1 MTPDFGHG
9 PAHLSE
15 RIIPALIRTLV
26 WGGVFAVVF
35 ILRSFF
41 LLLFLTFVFGYIQNR
56 GVNRLGSLI
65 PNRPLRVVL
74 VASIFLGVLIA
85 GGVFLVPRAK
95 ERTVLFVTELPQYVE
110 RLDQELGVL
119 GERYPMIANAI
130 PELGVFADHSAPGG
144 KSRVAALVQ
153 QIFGMGEHPEGQN
166 KVNQLLDLVRG
177 VGGRIAAIASAF
189 LLALLFS
196 FLIVLDLPRL
206 SASVCS
212 LENSKLGF
220 IYREVAGSIRDFATV
235 LGKALEAQFVIAVV
249 NALLTAIGVSMLG
262 LGSAMAFLTVIVFLC
277 SFIPVLGVFISSVPI
292 CLIAL
297 QASGLTT
304 MLLAIIMITV
314 IHLLEGYVLNPRI
327 YGSYMRI
334 NPVIVLVILTIGAK
348 LFHIWGLVLGVP
360 ICTYI
365 FGHVIQH
372 KETVSPAAPD
382 CPRDA
387 DNAAA
392 GGADHAPGGCGAHE
406 TEHNRDGERRGK

>member
-1 MTPDFGHG
+1 MTPDCGQG
-9 PAHLSE
+9 PTNAAE
-15 RIIPALIRTLV
+15 RIMPALIRILV

-56 GVNRLGSLI
+56 GVNRLQELI

-74 VASIFLGVLIA
+74 VASIFLGVLITV
-85 GGVFLVPRAK
+85 GVFLVPRAK
-95 ERTVLFVTELPQYVE
+95 DQTVLFVTQLPQYVE
-110 RLDQELGVL
+110 RLDQELGAL

-130 PELGVFADHSAPGG
+130 PELGAFADHSAPGNG

-153 QIFGMGEHPEGQN
+153 QIFGMGDPPDGQH

-220 IYREVAGSIRDFATV
+220 VYREVAGSIRDFAMV
-235 LGKALEAQFVIAVV
+235 LGKALEAQFVIALV
-249 NALLTAIGVSMLG
+249 NAALTAIGVSLLG
-262 LGSAMAFLTVIVFLC
+262 LGSSMAFLTVIVFLC

-297 QASGLTT
+297 QDSGLTT
-304 MLLAIIMITV
+304 MILGIVMITV

-372 KETVSPAAPD
+372 TETVAAPLS
-382 CPRDA
+382 CPRDGDPA
-387 DNAAA
+387 
-392 GGADHAPGGCGAHE
+392 
-406 TEHNRDGERRGK
+406 

>member
-1 MTPDFGHG
+1 MTPDSGQG
-9 PAHLSE
+9 SMNLAE
-15 RIIPALIRTLV
+15 RIMPALIRILV

-41 LLLFLTFVFGYIQNR
+41 LLLFLTFVFGYIQTR
-56 GVNRLGSLI
+56 GVNRLQGLI

-74 VASIFLGVLIA
+74 VASIFLGVLITV
-85 GGVFLVPRAK
+85 GLFLVPRAK
-95 ERTVLFVTELPQYVE
+95 DQTVLFVTQLPQYVE
-110 RLDQELGVL
+110 RLDQELGAL
-119 GERYPMIANAI
+119 GERYPMIGNAI
-130 PELGVFADHSAPGG
+130 PELRAFADHSTPGNG
-144 KSRVAALVQ
+144 NSRVAALVQ
-153 QIFGMGEHPEGQN
+153 QIFGMGDSPDGQH
-166 KVNQLLDLVRG
+166 KVNQLLEIVRG
-177 VGGRIAAIASAF
+177 VGGKVAAIASAF

-220 IYREVAGSIRDFATV
+220 VYREVAGSIRDFATV
-235 LGKALEAQFVIAVV
+235 LGKALEAQFVIALV
-249 NALLTAIGVSMLG
+249 NAVLTAIGVSLLG

-277 SFIPVLGVFISSVPI
+277 SFIPVLGVFISTVPI

-297 QASGLTT
+297 QNSGLPT
-304 MLLAIIMITV
+304 MLLAIVMITV

-334 NPVIVLVILTIGAK
+334 NPVIVLVILTVGAK

-372 KETVSPAAPD
+372 KEAAAPMV
-382 CPRDA
+382 CP
-387 DNAAA
+387 
-392 GGADHAPGGCGAHE
+392 H
-406 TEHNRDGERRGK
+406 DGEPE

>member
-1 MTPDFGHG
+1 MTPDCGQG
-9 PAHLSE
+9 PTSLNE
-15 RIIPALIRTLV
+15 RIVPALLRLLV

-56 GVNRLGSLI
+56 GVNRLQGLI

-74 VASIFLGVLIA
+74 VASVFLGVLVA
-85 GGVFLVPRAK
+85 VGVFLVPRAK
-95 ERTVLFVTELPQYVE
+95 DQTVLFITQLPQYVE
-110 RLDQELGVL
+110 RLDQELGAL

-130 PELGVFADHSAPGG
+130 PELGAVSDHPSGHG
-144 KSRVAALVQ
+144 TSRVAALVQ
-153 QIFGMGEHPEGQN
+153 QIFGMTDHPVGQN

-212 LENSKLGF
+212 LENSKLDF
-220 IYREVAGSIRDFATV
+220 VYREVAASIRDFATV

-249 NALLTAIGVSMLG
+249 NSVLTAIGVALLG

-304 MLLAIIMITV
+304 MILAIVMITV

-348 LFHIWGLVLGVP
+348 LFQIWGLVLGVP

-365 FGHVIQH
+365 FGHVIQR
-372 KETVSPAAPD
+372 KEAPAPFE
-382 CPRDA
+382 CPA
-387 DNAAA
+387 DTR
-392 GGADHAPGGCGAHE
+392 PQS
-406 TEHNRDGERRGK
+406 

>member
-1 MTPDFGHG
+1 MTPDYGQG
-9 PAHLSE
+9 PANLSE

-26 WGGVFAVVF
+26 WGGVFSVVF

-56 GVNRLGSLI
+56 GVNRLQGLI

-85 GGVFLVPRAK
+85 VGVFLVPRAK
-95 ERTVLFVTELPQYVE
+95 EQTVLFVTQLPQYVE

-130 PELGVFADHSAPGG
+130 PELGALADHSAPGG
-144 KSRVAALVQ
+144 SRSRVAALVQ

-220 IYREVAGSIRDFATV
+220 VYREVAGSIRDFATV
-235 LGKALEAQFVIAVV
+235 LGKALEAQFVIALV
-249 NALLTAIGVSMLG
+249 NAVLTAIGVSMLG

-304 MLLAIIMITV
+304 MLLAIAMITV

-372 KETVSPAAPD
+372 KDGVEPAPPS
-382 CPRDA
+382 CR
-387 DNAAA
+387 
-392 GGADHAPGGCGAHE
+392 
-406 TEHNRDGERRGK
+406 TDGE

>member
-1 MTPDFGHG
+1 MTPDCGQG
-9 PAHLSE
+9 PANLAE
-15 RIIPALIRTLV
+15 RIMPALIRILV

-56 GVNRLGSLI
+56 GVNRLQGLI
-65 PNRPLRVVL
+65 PNRPFRVVL
-74 VASIFLGVLIA
+74 VASIFLGVLITV
-85 GGVFLVPRAK
+85 GVFLVPRAK
-95 ERTVLFVTELPQYVE
+95 EQTVLFITELPQYVE

-130 PELGVFADHSAPGG
+130 PELGALAEHTTPSLGS
-144 KSRVAALVQ
+144 SRVAALVQ
-153 QIFGMGEHPEGQN
+153 QLFGMIDHPEGQH

-220 IYREVAGSIRDFATV
+220 VYREVAGSIRDFAMV
-235 LGKALEAQFVIAVV
+235 LGKALEAQFVIALV
-249 NALLTAIGVSMLG
+249 NAVLTAIGVSLLG
-262 LGSAMAFLTVIVFLC
+262 LGSTMAFLTVIVFLC

-297 QASGLTT
+297 QSSGLTT
-304 MLLAIIMITV
+304 MLLAIVMITV

-348 LFHIWGLVLGVP
+348 LFQIWGLVLGVP

-372 KETVSPAAPD
+372 KEEETQASLECTREDMPD
-382 CPRDA
+382 
-387 DNAAA
+387 
-392 GGADHAPGGCGAHE
+392 
-406 TEHNRDGERRGK
+406 

>member
-1 MTPDFGHG
+1 MTPDCGQG
-9 PAHLSE
+9 PANFAE
-15 RIIPALIRTLV
+15 RIMPALIRILV

-56 GVNRLGSLI
+56 GVNRLQGLI
-65 PNRPLRVVL
+65 TNRSLRVVL
-74 VASIFLGVLIA
+74 VASIFLGVLITV
-85 GGVFLVPRAK
+85 GVFLVPRAK
-95 ERTVLFVTELPQYVE
+95 DQTVLFVTELPQYVE

-130 PELGVFADHSAPGG
+130 PELGALAEHSTPSLGS
-144 KSRVAALVQ
+144 SRVAALLQ
-153 QIFGMGEHPEGQN
+153 QIFGMIDHPEGQR

-220 IYREVAGSIRDFATV
+220 VYREVAGSIRDFAMV
-235 LGKALEAQFVIAVV
+235 LGKALEAQFVIALA
-249 NALLTAIGVSMLG
+249 NAVLTAIGVSLLG

-297 QASGLTT
+297 QSSGLTT
-304 MLLAIIMITV
+304 MLLAIVMITV

-348 LFHIWGLVLGVP
+348 LFQIWGLVLGVP

-365 FGHVIQH
+365 FGHVIQYK
-372 KETVSPAAPD
+372 KEETQAPLECARED
-382 CPRDA
+382 MPD
-387 DNAAA
+387 
-392 GGADHAPGGCGAHE
+392 
-406 TEHNRDGERRGK
+406 

>member
-1 MTPDFGHG
+1 M
-9 PAHLSE
+9 
-15 RIIPALIRTLV
+15 PALIRILV

-56 GVNRLGSLI
+56 GVNRLQGLI

-74 VASIFLGVLIA
+74 VASIFLGVLITV
-85 GGVFLVPRAK
+85 GVLLVPRAK
-95 ERTVLFVTELPQYVE
+95 DQTVLFVTQLPQYVE
-110 RLDQELGVL
+110 RLDQELGAL

-130 PELGVFADHSAPGG
+130 PELGAFADHSAPGDG

-153 QIFGMGEHPEGQN
+153 QIFGMGDPPDGQH

-220 IYREVAGSIRDFATV
+220 VYREVAGSIRDFAMV
-235 LGKALEAQFVIAVV
+235 LGKALEAQFVIALV
-249 NALLTAIGVSMLG
+249 NATLTAIGVSLLG
-262 LGSAMAFLTVIVFLC
+262 LGSSMAFLTVIVFLC

-297 QASGLTT
+297 QDSGLTT
-304 MLLAIIMITV
+304 MMLGIVMITV

-334 NPVIVLVILTIGAK
+334 NPVIVLVILTVGAK

-372 KETVSPAAPD
+372 KEMVAAAPLS
-382 CPRDA
+382 CPRD
-387 DNAAA
+387 D
-392 GGADHAPGGCGAHE
+392 DPE
-406 TEHNRDGERRGK
+406 

>member
-1 MTPDFGHG
+1 MTPDCGQG
-9 PAHLSE
+9 PTNVAE
-15 RIIPALIRTLV
+15 RIMPALIRILV

-56 GVNRLGSLI
+56 GVNRLQGLI

-74 VASIFLGVLIA
+74 VASIFLGVLITV
-85 GGVFLVPRAK
+85 GVLLVPRAK
-95 ERTVLFVTELPQYVE
+95 DQTVLFVTQLPQYVE
-110 RLDQELGVL
+110 RLDQELGAL

-130 PELGVFADHSAPGG
+130 PELGAFADHSAPGDG

-153 QIFGMGEHPEGQN
+153 QIFGMGDPPDGQH

-220 IYREVAGSIRDFATV
+220 VYREVAGSIRDFAMV
-235 LGKALEAQFVIAVV
+235 LGKALEAQFVIALV
-249 NALLTAIGVSMLG
+249 NATLTAIGVSLLG
-262 LGSAMAFLTVIVFLC
+262 LGSSMAFLTVIVFLC

-297 QASGLTT
+297 QDSGLTT
-304 MLLAIIMITV
+304 MMLGIVMITV

-334 NPVIVLVILTIGAK
+334 NPVIVLVILTVGAK

-372 KETVSPAAPD
+372 KEMVAAAPLS
-382 CPRDA
+382 CPRD
-387 DNAAA
+387 D
-392 GGADHAPGGCGAHE
+392 DPE
-406 TEHNRDGERRGK
+406 

>member
-1 MTPDFGHG
+1 M
-9 PAHLSE
+9 
-15 RIIPALIRTLV
+15 PALIRILV

-56 GVNRLGSLI
+56 GVNKLQRVI

-74 VASIFLGVLIA
+74 VASIFLGVLITV
-85 GGVFLVPRAK
+85 GVFLVPRAK
-95 ERTVLFVTELPQYVE
+95 DQTVLFVTQLPQYVE
-110 RLDQELGVL
+110 RLDQELGAL

-130 PELGVFADHSAPGG
+130 PELGALAEHSSPSLGS
-144 KSRVAALVQ
+144 SRVAALVQ
-153 QIFGMGEHPEGQN
+153 QIFGMIDHPEGQH

-220 IYREVAGSIRDFATV
+220 VYREVAGSIRDFATV
-235 LGKALEAQFVIAVV
+235 LGKALEAQFVIALV
-249 NALLTAIGVSMLG
+249 NAVLTAIGVSLLG

-297 QASGLTT
+297 QNSGLTV
-304 MLLAIIMITV
+304 MMLAIVMITV

-334 NPVIVLVILTIGAK
+334 NPVIVLVILTVGAK

-372 KETVSPAAPD
+372 KDTVAAAPLP
-382 CPRDA
+382 CPRD
-387 DNAAA
+387 
-392 GGADHAPGGCGAHE
+392 GAPE
-406 TEHNRDGERRGK
+406 

>member
-1 MTPDFGHG
+1 MT
-9 PAHLSE
+9 E
-15 RIIPALIRTLV
+15 RIMPALIRMLV

-56 GVNRLGSLI
+56 GVNRLHGVI
-65 PNRPLRVVL
+65 PNRSLRVVL
-74 VASIFLGVLIA
+74 VASIFLGVLVA
-85 GGVFLVPRAK
+85 VGVFLVPRAK
-95 ERTVLFVTELPQYVE
+95 EQTVLFVTQLPQYVD

-130 PELGVFADHSAPGG
+130 PELGAFADHSPQNGG

-153 QIFGMGEHPEGQN
+153 QIFGLGDHPEGQN

-206 SASVCS
+206 TASVCS

-220 IYREVAGSIRDFATV
+220 VYREVAGSIRDFAMV

-249 NALLTAIGVSMLG
+249 NAMLTAIGVSLLG

-304 MLLAIIMITV
+304 MLLAIVMITV

-327 YGSYMRI
+327 YGTYMRI

-348 LFHIWGLVLGVP
+348 LFQIWGLILGVP

-372 KETVSPAAPD
+372 RPAEEPVPLECD
-382 CPRDA
+382 T
-387 DNAAA
+387 
-392 GGADHAPGGCGAHE
+392 GGE
-406 TEHNRDGERRGK
+406 

>member
-1 MTPDFGHG
+1 MTPDCGQG
-9 PAHLSE
+9 PINVTE
-15 RIIPALIRTLV
+15 RIMPALIRILV

-56 GVNRLGSLI
+56 GVNRLQRLI

-74 VASIFLGVLIA
+74 VASIFLGVLITV
-85 GGVFLVPRAK
+85 GVFLVPRAK
-95 ERTVLFVTELPQYVE
+95 DQTVLFVTQLPQYVE
-110 RLDQELGVL
+110 RLDQELGAL

-130 PELGVFADHSAPGG
+130 PELGALAEHSTPSLGS
-144 KSRVAALVQ
+144 SRVAALVQ
-153 QIFGMGEHPEGQN
+153 QIFGMIDHPEGQH

-220 IYREVAGSIRDFATV
+220 VYREVAGSIRDFAMV
-235 LGKALEAQFVIAVV
+235 LGKALEAQFVIALV
-249 NALLTAIGVSMLG
+249 NAVLTAIGVSLLG

-297 QASGLTT
+297 QNSGLTV
-304 MLLAIIMITV
+304 MMLAIVMITV

-334 NPVIVLVILTIGAK
+334 NPVIVLVILTVGAK

-372 KETVSPAAPD
+372 KETVAAAPLP
-382 CPRDA
+382 CPRDG
-387 DNAAA
+387 D
-392 GGADHAPGGCGAHE
+392 PE
-406 TEHNRDGERRGK
+406 

>member
-1 MTPDFGHG
+1 MTPDCGQG
-9 PAHLSE
+9 PSNVAE
-15 RIIPALIRTLV
+15 RIMPALIRVLV

-56 GVNRLGSLI
+56 GVNRLQGLI
-65 PNRPLRVVL
+65 PNRSLRVVL
-74 VASIFLGVLIA
+74 VASIFLGVLITV
-85 GGVFLVPRAK
+85 GVFLVPRAK
-95 ERTVLFVTELPQYVE
+95 DQTVLFVTQLPQYVE
-110 RLDQELGVL
+110 RLDQELGAL

-130 PELGVFADHSAPGG
+130 PELGAFADHSAPGNG

-153 QIFGMGEHPEGQN
+153 QIFGMGDHPEGQN

-212 LENSKLGF
+212 LESSKLGF
-220 IYREVAGSIRDFATV
+220 VYREVAGSIRDFAMV
-235 LGKALEAQFVIAVV
+235 LGKALEAQFVIALV
-249 NALLTAIGVSMLG
+249 NSLLTAIGVSLLG

-297 QASGLTT
+297 QNSGLTT
-304 MLLAIIMITV
+304 MLLAIAMITV

-372 KETVSPAAPD
+372 KDDSGSVPFECAREDRPD
-382 CPRDA
+382 
-387 DNAAA
+387 
-392 GGADHAPGGCGAHE
+392 
-406 TEHNRDGERRGK
+406 

>member
-1 MTPDFGHG
+1 MTPDCGQG
-9 PAHLSE
+9 PTNVAE
-15 RIIPALIRTLV
+15 RIMPALIRILV

-56 GVNRLGSLI
+56 GVNRLQGLI

-74 VASIFLGVLIA
+74 VASIFLGVLITV
-85 GGVFLVPRAK
+85 GVLLVPRAK
-95 ERTVLFVTELPQYVE
+95 DQTVLFVTQLPQYVE
-110 RLDQELGVL
+110 RLDQELGAL

-130 PELGVFADHSAPGG
+130 PELGAFADHSAPGDG

-153 QIFGMGEHPEGQN
+153 QIFGMGDPPDGQH

-220 IYREVAGSIRDFATV
+220 VYREVAGSIRDFAMV
-235 LGKALEAQFVIAVV
+235 LGKALEAQFVIALV
-249 NALLTAIGVSMLG
+249 NATLTAIGVSLLG
-262 LGSAMAFLTVIVFLC
+262 LGSSMAFLTVIVFLC

-297 QASGLTT
+297 QDSGLTT
-304 MLLAIIMITV
+304 MMLGIVMITV

-334 NPVIVLVILTIGAK
+334 NPVIVLVILTVGAK

-372 KETVSPAAPD
+372 KETVAAAPLS
-382 CPRDA
+382 CPRD
-387 DNAAA
+387 D
-392 GGADHAPGGCGAHE
+392 DSE
-406 TEHNRDGERRGK
+406 